1 MNLISNIVILAT
13 NFLLVGGQQQSCQDF
28 ISTGDGAG
36 VTGGQWSCDPT
47 SGKPYYF
54 GNAFLSFNA
63 ARAQCQALPPFN
75 GKLFDLAV
83 IETQEELDFIV
94 NNPKYT
100 DFIRII
106 GLRAETFSNPPR
118 PSDFKWINGAPLTLD
133 ISFNNLPSFSGSVSR
148 CAQLDKNPLALL
160 AENCDSSSSDQEEI
174 CEVSTILAPNVA
186 PNVPPSVASAC
197 EEVKTRYFQIDEDN
211 QQLSWEDAQTAC
223 MEKNAHLITV
233 KSHKEN
239 LCAFVK
245 YQTSVRSLDAFWLGL
260 VNDFEEKKKF
270 RWIDNDLSPY
280 RNWCGGVT
288 PTPGSVG
295 CVLFRFGDPSGATTG
310 CFELVA
316 DCSTPHSFVCEANTL
331 CDKNGFQTL
340 AQVMSKII
348 QGTQNN
354 CKSCRK

>member
-36 VTGGQWSCDPT
+36 VTGGQWSCDHPT
-47 SGKPYYF
+47 GKPYYF
-54 GNAFLSFNA
+54 GDDEDDFDTV
-63 ARAQCQALPPFN
+63 RAECQALPPFN
-75 GKLFDLAV
+75 GRPFDVVV
-83 IETQEELDFIV
+83 IETQEELGFIV
-94 NNPKYT
+94 NNPEYGGS
-100 DFIRII
+100 DDRYI
-106 GLRAETFSNPPR
+106 GLKAETLSNPPV

-133 ISFNNLPSFSGSVSR
+133 IFF
-148 CAQLDKNPLALL
+148 DDNP
-160 AENCDSSSSDQEEI
+160 SSSDSVPRCVALDKDPIKLEDQRCSKNEDVI
-174 CEVSTILAPNVA
+174 CEVSIPS
-186 PNVPPSVASAC
+186 VPPSVASEAC
-197 EEVKTRYFQIDEDN
+197 EKVKTRYFQIDEDN
-211 QQLSWEDAQTAC
+211 QQLSWEDAQAAC

-245 YQTSVRSLDAFWLGL
+245 YQTSFRSLDAFWLGL
-260 VNDFEEKKKF
+260 VNDLEEKKKF

-295 CVLFRFGDPSGATTG
+295 CVLFRFGDPFGATTG

-340 AQVMSKII
+340 AQAMSKTI